1 MGKQKLSASLKQ
13 KLTAKLRHSLSI
25 VRMNQIEL
33 AQHILNEL
41 SENPFLEEKSPPQE
55 SLDALNYYSS
65 SENAPDKNRKGDFL
79 EQRLEVVIS
88 LTENLLV
95 QLHLMK
101 IPQRLLPLLEQIVTG
116 LNSFGFAI
124 SPHFETG
131 RQMGYS
137 SREIKDARAFLKKLE
152 PTGVAAEDMWESL
165 IWQLEEHTNDPVLV
179 DIIEILRVN
188 SGSIHSLDDTEIHKL
203 AYLVGLEKKSLI
215 QKLDILRSLQMFPIA
230 SIDNRE
236 TQRIIPEVFYFNS
249 GNTVNISIRSTFLPE
264 LSLNTE
270 LLSYG
275 REQLNHE
282 WLERYEQA
290 KNLLKSIDYRYS
302 TLTQVAEAI
311 LIRQQAFFIHGESAL
326 VPLRQQEVA
335 EMVGIHVSTVSRII
349 TSKYCDTKWGIFPLR
364 YFFPSAIARERGDV
378 TVLQLKKDITTA
390 LASEDS
396 GAPLSDSQLQTKLQ
410 QAGYKIE
417 RRTVAKYRKLL
428 HILSAKQRKAINSK

>member
-1 MGKQKLSASLKQ
+1 
-13 KLTAKLRHSLSI
+13 
-25 VRMNQIEL
+25 
-33 AQHILNEL
+33 
-41 SENPFLEEKSPPQE
+41 
-55 SLDALNYYSS
+55 
-65 SENAPDKNRKGDFL
+65 
-79 EQRLEVVIS
+79 
-88 LTENLLV
+88 
-95 QLHLMK
+95 
-101 IPQRLLPLLEQIVTG
+101 
-116 LNSFGFAI
+116 
-124 SPHFETG
+124 
-131 RQMGYS
+131 
-137 SREIKDARAFLKKLE
+137 
-152 PTGVAAEDMWESL
+152 
-165 IWQLEEHTNDPVLV
+165 V